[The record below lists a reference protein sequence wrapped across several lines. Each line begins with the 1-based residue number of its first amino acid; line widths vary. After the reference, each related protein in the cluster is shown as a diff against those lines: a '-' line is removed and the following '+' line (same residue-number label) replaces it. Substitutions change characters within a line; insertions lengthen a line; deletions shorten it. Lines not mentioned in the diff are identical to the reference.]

1 MAKETF
7 ENKMLNGV
15 LETDKPRMQF
25 LIDNRALTVGV
36 VEYIYKHTH
45 FVSTR
50 CVDNEKHW
58 QVLYNFSDFLELKR
72 LFEQIKAQKES
83 GVFEGLAEKEAKFEE
98 IKKKFDVS
106 NNEFVLRAK
115 KDAAEW
121 EEFLKYV
128 YLVDGAKQSLEVC
141 EQTNLLGGAIKKWF
155 NTGYSKHELLNLIS
169 ETHLACL
176 SDNGLKGFNVEVVD
190 GEGVRLSITDKT
202 LYVGSILIE
211 KPNLTSLDLLKLLES
226 VLNQS
231 ELAVITTKLFNP
243 LKSLTPLEKAI
254 AYERATSLVNAI
266 REERLISNTPALNN
280 LLTLN
285 SANLILQTQT
295 EMGNAWATELVS
307 KLSSTQ
313 LTEITQERIV
323 QEFYKSHLLS
333 FQEGVKKFETN
344 LIKQA
349 KSLK

>member
-25 LIDNRALTVGV
+25 LIDNKALTVGV
-36 VEYIYKHTH
+36 VEYVYKHTH

-72 LFEQIKAQKES
+72 LFEQIKQQKES
-83 GVFEGLAEKEAKFEE
+83 GVSEGLAEKEAKFEE

-115 KDAAEW
+115 KDVADW

-128 YLVDGAKQSLEVC
+128 YLVDGAKQNLETI
-141 EQTNLLGGAIKKWF
+141 EPTNKLTDVLRQWF
-155 NTGYSKHELLNLIS
+155 TANYSSTQLLNLIS
-169 ETHLACL
+169 ETHLAQL
-176 SDNGLKGFNVEVVD
+176 SDSGLKGFNVELVD
-190 GEGVRLSITDKT
+190 GEGVRVSITDKT
-202 LYVGSILIE
+202 LYVGKLLVE
-211 KPNLTSLDLLKLLES
+211 KQNLTTLDMLNLLTQ
-226 VLNQS
+226 VLNQG
-231 ELAVITTKLFNP
+231 ELAIITTKLFNP

-254 AYERATSLVNAI
+254 AYERATSMIQAI
-266 REERLISNTPALNN
+266 REERLISNTVPLNG

-285 SANLILQTQT
+285 SANLILGADC
-295 EMGNAWATELVS
+295 EMSNKWFLELIS
-307 KLSSTQ
+307 KLDSIELSA
-313 LTEITQERIV
+313 LGQERIIE
-323 QEFYKSHLLS
+323 EFYKPHLMSL
-333 FQEGVKKFETN
+333 QAGVTKAQSSAKKQSKT
-344 LIKQA
+344 L
-349 KSLK
+349 